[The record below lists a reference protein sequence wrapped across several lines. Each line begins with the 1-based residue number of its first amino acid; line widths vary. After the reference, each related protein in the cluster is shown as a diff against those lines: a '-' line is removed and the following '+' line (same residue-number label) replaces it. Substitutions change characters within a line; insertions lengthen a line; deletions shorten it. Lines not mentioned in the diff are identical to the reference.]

1 MLKQGRDYSRE
12 REKALADGLR
22 DVASEL
28 RLVDPADYIAFIR
41 TEQFGNLRN
50 LVNSSTEMFFK
61 PGTISFG
68 LSGEVDLPWGCAPCI
83 ALDMEFH
90 HLNVSAYFRLVL
102 QSLQAGIE
110 ISYVSFEG
118 GSDDPDKNTQRLIE
132 AIEDA
137 RLVPA
142 TRGLCDGASAS
153 YPRASYDQPSYE
165 DPSLLA

>member
-1 MLKQGRDYSRE
+1 MLKQGNDYSRE
-12 REKALADGLR
+12 REKALAEGMR

-28 RLVDPADYIAFIR
+28 RLVDPADFIAFIR
-41 TEQFGNLRN
+41 TEQFGNIRN

-61 PGTISFG
+61 PGTITFG
-68 LSGEVDLPWGCAPCI
+68 QSGEVDLPWGCAACI
-83 ALDMEFH
+83 SLDMEFH

-118 GSDDPDKNTQRLIE
+118 GSSDPDRNTQRLVE

-137 RLVPA
+137 RIVPIA
-142 TRGLCDGASAS
+142 VARRARHNEGLRADG
-153 YPRASYDQPSYE
+153 
-165 DPSLLA
+165 

>member
-1 MLKQGRDYSRE
+1 MLKQGNDYSRE
-12 REKALADGLR
+12 REKALAEGMR

-28 RLVDPADYIAFIR
+28 RLVDPADFIAFIR
-41 TEQFGNLRN
+41 TDQFGNIRN

-61 PGTISFG
+61 PGTITFG
-68 LSGEVDLPWGCAPCI
+68 QSGEVELPWGCAPCI
-83 ALDMEFH
+83 SLDMEFH

-118 GSDDPDKNTQRLIE
+118 GSTDPDMNTMRLVE

-137 RLVPA
+137 RIVPISRKVHA
-142 TRGLCDGASAS
+142 PAGEDVGAGS
-153 YPRASYDQPSYE
+153 
-165 DPSLLA
+165 

>member
-1 MLKQGRDYSRE
+1 MLKQGKDYSRE
-12 REKALADGLR
+12 REKALAEGLR
-22 DVASEL
+22 DVATEL
-28 RLVDPADYIAFIR
+28 RLIDPADFIAFIR

-61 PGTISFG
+61 PGTITFG

-83 ALDMEFH
+83 SLDMEFH

-102 QSLQAGIE
+102 RSLEAGIE

-118 GSDDPDKNTQRLIE
+118 GSQDPDKNTARLIE

-137 RLVPA
+137 RIVPVSRNKRQKPQEA
-142 TRGLCDGASAS
+142 FGV
-153 YPRASYDQPSYE
+153 
-165 DPSLLA
+165 

>member
-1 MLKQGRDYSRE
+1 MLKQGKDYSRE
-12 REKALADGLR
+12 REKALAEGLR
-22 DVASEL
+22 DVATEL
-28 RLVDPADYIAFIR
+28 RLIDPADFIAFIR

-83 ALDMEFH
+83 SLDMEFH

-102 QSLQAGIE
+102 RSLEAGIE

-118 GSDDPDKNTQRLIE
+118 GSQDPDKNTARLIE

-137 RLVPA
+137 RIVPVSRSKRQKPQEA
-142 TRGLCDGASAS
+142 FGV
-153 YPRASYDQPSYE
+153 
-165 DPSLLA
+165 

>member
-1 MLKQGRDYSRE
+1 MLKQGNDYTRE

-28 RLVDPADYIAFIR
+28 RMVEPTDFIAYIK

-68 LSGEVDLPWGCAPCI
+68 LSGEVDLEWSTSPCI
-83 ALDMEFH
+83 SLDMEFH
-90 HLNVSAYFRLVL
+90 HLGVSAYFRLVL
-102 QSLQAGIE
+102 WSLQAGVE
-110 ISYVSFEG
+110 MTYVSFKNSSPE
-118 GSDDPDKNTQRLIE
+118 PDENTLRLVD
-132 AIEDA
+132 AIADA

-142 TRGLCDGASAS
+142 KRDRPSVEAVLSAS
-153 YPRASYDQPSYE
+153 M
-165 DPSLLA
+165 